1 MAAGFVVPPFS
12 GKTKILTLLSIKR
25 GLTADTYPP
34 NANAGNSHFPVR
46 DRLDAA
52 RMAACRCQHGNV
64 RIDRVLHGVN
74 QPVLEGAIIR
84 AASRRH
90 AVPLVILST
99 PAGLLF
105 NGSSRWLSEEK
116 QAQSTAPI

>member
-1 MAAGFVVPPFS
+1 MCVLASRRFPAKQKSSFY
-12 GKTKILTLLSIKR
+12 LSIKR
-25 GLTADTYPP
+25 GLVAVTYPP
-34 NANAGNSHFPVR
+34 NANAGNAHFPVH

-52 RMAACRCQHGNV
+52 RMAACRCQHGDV
-64 RIDRVLHGVN
+64 RIDRVLHGVD
-74 QPVLEGAIIR
+74 QPIWEDAVIR

-99 PAGLLF
+99 PAGLFF

-116 QAQSTAPI
+116 QAWSTAPI

>member
-1 MAAGFVVPPFS
+1 M
-12 GKTKILTLLSIKR
+12 
-25 GLTADTYPP
+25 
-34 NANAGNSHFPVR
+34 R

-74 QPVLEGAIIR
+74 QPISEGAVIQ
-84 AASRRH
+84 AAGRRH
-90 AVPLVILST
+90 AAPVGILSA
-99 PAGLLF
+99 PARLLF